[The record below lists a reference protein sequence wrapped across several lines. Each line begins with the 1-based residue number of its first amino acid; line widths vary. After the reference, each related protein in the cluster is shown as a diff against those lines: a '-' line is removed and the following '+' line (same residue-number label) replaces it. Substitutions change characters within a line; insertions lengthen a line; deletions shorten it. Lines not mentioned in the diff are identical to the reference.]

1 MKDKE
6 KELNLET
13 NSNKSELKL
22 EKSFMTKNTMELSLT
37 KTEKILKTEL
47 KKFYNG

>member
-22 EKSFMTKNTMELSLT
+22 EKSFMTKNTTELSLT